1 MNWSDCNLVEVI
13 PGKVSGSP
21 LLKGT
26 RVPVDQILA
35 SLENG
40 ESVEEVAYNYDLKA
54 TDIRELHAFCQR
66 FRAA

>member
-1 MNWSDCNLVEVI
+1 M
-13 PGKVSGSP
+13 
-21 LLKGT
+21 LKGT
-26 RVPVDQILA
+26 HVPVDQILA

-54 TDIRELHAFCQR
+54 ADIRELHAFCQR